1 MKRLLALLS
10 LLVIASMLFT
20 ACAPAATEAPAT
32 EAPATEAPATEAP
45 ATEAPATEAPATE
58 APATQAG
65 GFSGTIKIATQSP
78 LSGGQ
83 SLLGV
88 AIKQGAELALEQ
100 LGGDLT
106 GMGFDVELAP
116 YDDQA
121 TPDVGV
127 ANAKNIVADSE
138 ILCGVGHLN
147 SGVMIP
153 SSEEYHTAGLSFI
166 SPANTN
172 PVVTTRGY
180 LEVNR
185 VVGRDDVQAP
195 AAEQYAFETLGAKSV
210 YIIHD
215 KTAYGQGVAEFFR
228 AAAEEDGLEVLGFE
242 GTEETANFDAIVT
255 PLVASAPDVV
265 FFAGIY
271 NQAGV
276 FFKQAREGGYEGTF
290 LGTDGMDSSDLADL
304 AGDALTTGGGMA
316 YTTVAGPAS
325 AYPKAATFAEDYTAK
340 FGAAPE
346 PYAAQAYD
354 AMGIC
359 LSAIKAAAEEAGGVP
374 TREAVANAI
383 RAVTYDGLT
392 GEITF
397 DDIGDLPMAKYFI
410 IKVNSAT
417 KDDWIAG
424 KNEIIASFDLPSPGK

>member
-1 MKRLLALLS
+1 MLTFAPGLHNRRIQIGYSKEFPNYFRRSKKMKRLFNLIT
-10 LLVIASMLFT
+10 LLVLVSMLLV
-20 ACAPAATEAPAT
+20 ACGGGATATEPPAV
-32 EAPATEAPATEAP
+32 
-45 ATEAPATEAPATE
+45 
-58 APATQAG
+58 
-65 GFSGTIKIATQSP
+65 SMGTIKIATQSP

-106 GMGFDVELAP
+106 AMGYNVELAP

-127 ANAKNIVADSE
+127 ANAKNIVADPA

-153 SSEEYHTAGLSFI
+153 SSEEYHTAGLAFV

-195 AAEQYAFETLGAKSV
+195 AAEEYAFKTLGAKSV

-228 AAAEEDGLEVLGFE
+228 TAAEEDGITVLDFV
-242 GTEETANFDAIVT
+242 GTEEQANFDSIVT
-255 PLVASAPDVV
+255 PLVAATPDVV

-276 FFKQAREGGYEGTF
+276 FFKQAREGGFEGTF
-290 LGTDGMDSSDLADL
+290 LGTDGMDSSDLVDL
-304 AGDALTTGGGMA
+304 AGDALITGGGMA

-325 AYPKAATFAEDYTAK
+325 AYPKAATFAADYTAK
-340 FGAAPE
+340 FGTAPE
-346 PYAAQAYD
+346 PYAAQGYD

-359 LSAIKAAAEEAGGVP
+359 LTAIKAAAEAAGGTP
-374 TREAVANAI
+374 TRGDVANAI
-383 RAVTYDGLT
+383 RAVSYEGLT
-392 GEITF
+392 GTISF
-397 DDIGDLPMAKYFI
+397 DDIGDLPFAKYFI
-410 IKVNSAT
+410 IKVNAAT
-417 KDDWIAG
+417 KDEWIAG

>member
-1 MKRLLALLS
+1 MKPMISPANPAGALPDTAAPNTVNTRIAVPITS
-10 LLVIASMLFT
+10 AAKPIASPAFAFNRTINAEAYMMPLGGPEFWLQAELQDCMDRLIRT
-20 ACAPAATEAPAT
+20 HFRDVLAMPRAPYPSVELSGRMTSS
-32 EAPATEAPATEAP
+32 
-45 ATEAPATEAPATE
+45 
-58 APATQAG
+58 AG
-65 GFSGTIKIATQSP
+65 RCYADTGTIKIATQSP

-83 SLLGV
+83 SLLGI

-100 LGGDLT
+100 LGGDLRA
-106 GMGFDVELAP
+106 MGYDVQLAP

-153 SSEEYHTAGLSFI
+153 SSEEYHTAGLAFV

-195 AAEQYAFETLGAKSV
+195 VAEQYAFETLGATSV

-228 AAAEEDGLEVLGFE
+228 VAAEEDGMSVLGFE

-255 PLVASAPDVV
+255 PLIAAAPDVV
-265 FFAGIY
+265 FFSGIY

-276 FFKQAREGGYEGTF
+276 FFKQAREAGYEGTF
-290 LGTDGMDSSDLADL
+290 LGTDGMDASDLAEL
-304 AGDALTTGGGMA
+304 AGDALTSGGGMD
-316 YTTVAGPAS
+316 TVTDFNGSEGDLLLGGGFAS
-325 AYPKAATFAEDYTAK
+325 LLE
-340 FGAAPE
+340 FGAE
-346 PYAAQAYD
+346 PNDERLAD
-354 AMGIC
+354 
-359 LSAIKAAAEEAGGVP
+359 
-374 TREAVANAI
+374 
-383 RAVTYDGLT
+383 
-392 GEITF
+392 
-397 DDIGDLPMAKYFI
+397 
-410 IKVNSAT
+410 
-417 KDDWIAG
+417 
-424 KNEIIASFDLPSPGK
+424 

>member
-1 MKRLLALLS
+1 MNKRLLALLS
-10 LLVIASMLFT
+10 LLVIASMALA
-20 ACAPAATEAPAT
+20 ACGTPAATEAPA
-32 EAPATEAPATEAP
+32 EEPAATEAAATEAA
-45 ATEAPATEAPATE
+45 ATEEAAPAAM
-58 APATQAG
+58 
-65 GFSGTIKIATQSP
+65 GTIKIATQSP

-88 AIKQGAELALEQ
+88 AIQQGAELALEQ
-100 LGGDLT
+100 LSGDLVA
-106 GMGFDVELAP
+106 MGYDVQLAP

-153 SSEEYHTAGLSFI
+153 SSEEYHTANLPFV

-195 AAEQYAFETLGAKSV
+195 AAEEFAFTTLGAKSV

-228 AAAEEDGLEVLGFE
+228 GAAEEDGMEIVAFE

-255 PLVASAPDVV
+255 PLVATQPDVV

-276 FFKQAREGGYEGTF
+276 FFKQARDAGYEGTF
-290 LGTDGMDSSDLADL
+290 MGTDGMDASDLADI
-304 AGDALTTGGGMA
+304 AGDALTTGGGMY

-325 AYPKAATFAEDYTAK
+325 AYPKAATFAADYEAK
-340 FGAAPE
+340 FGVAPE
-346 PYAAQAYD
+346 PFAAQAYD
-354 AMGIC
+354 SMAVC
-359 LSAIKAAAEEAGGVP
+359 LAAITAAAEAAGGVP
-374 TREAVANAI
+374 TRLQVAEAVRQVSI
-383 RAVTYDGLT
+383 DGLT
-392 GEITF
+392 GAIAF
-397 DDIGDLPMAKYFI
+397 DDIGDLPTAQYFI
-410 IKVNSAT
+410 LKVNGAT
-417 KDDWIAG
+417 KDTWNS
-424 KNEIIASFDLPSPGK
+424 NEIVEILEVASPGKGE

>member
-1 MKRLLALLS
+1 MNKRLLALFS
-10 LLVIASMLFT
+10 LLVVASMMLA
-20 ACAPAATEAPAT
+20 ACGSPAAVTEAAPAAN
-32 EAPATEAPATEAP
+32 
-45 ATEAPATEAPATE
+45 
-58 APATQAG
+58 
-65 GFSGTIKIATQSP
+65 TIKIATQSP

-100 LGGDLT
+100 LGGDLKA
-106 GMGFDVELAP
+106 MGYDVQLAP

-127 ANAKNIVADSE
+127 ANAKNIVSDSA

-153 SSEEYHTAGLSFI
+153 SSEEYHTANLSFI

-195 AAEQYAFETLGAKSV
+195 AAEQFALDTLGAKSV

-228 AAAEEDGLEVLGFE
+228 AAAEEDGLTVVAFE

-255 PLVASAPDVV
+255 PLVAAAPDVV

-271 NQAGV
+271 NQGGV
-276 FFKQAREGGYEGTF
+276 FFKQARDAGFEGTF
-290 LGTDGMDSSDLADL
+290 MGTDGMDASDLADI
-304 AGDALTTGGGMA
+304 AGDALTTGGGMY

-325 AYPKAATFAEDYTAK
+325 AYPTAAKFATDYEAK

-346 PYAAQAYD
+346 PFAAQAYD
-354 AMGIC
+354 SMTVC
-359 LSAIKAAAEEAGGVP
+359 LNAIKAAAEAAGGIP
-374 TREAVANAI
+374 TRLQVAEAVRKVSFDGITGAI
-383 RAVTYDGLT
+383 S
-392 GEITF
+392 F
-397 DDIGDLPMAKYFI
+397 DDIGDLPTAQYFI
-410 IKVNSAT
+410 LKVVGAT
-417 KDDWIAG
+417 KADWG
-424 KNEIIASFDLPSPGK
+424 MNEIVAVLDVPSPGKGE

>member
-1 MKRLLALLS
+1 M
-10 LLVIASMLFT
+10 
-20 ACAPAATEAPAT
+20 
-32 EAPATEAPATEAP
+32 
-45 ATEAPATEAPATE
+45 
-58 APATQAG
+58 
-65 GFSGTIKIATQSP
+65 GTIKIATQSP

-100 LGGDLT
+100 LGGDLAA
-106 GMGFDVELAP
+106 MGYDVQLAP

-153 SSEEYHTAGLSFI
+153 SSEEYHTAGLAFI

-185 VVGRDDVQAP
+185 IVGRDDVQAP
-195 AAEQYAFETLGAKSV
+195 AAEEYAFSTLGAKSV
-210 YIIHD
+210 FIIHD

-228 AAAEEDGLEVLGFE
+228 VAAEEDGITVVDFV
-242 GTEETANFDAIVT
+242 GTEETANFDAIIA
-255 PLVASAPDVV
+255 PLVASTPDVV

-276 FFKQAREGGYEGTF
+276 FFKQAREAGFEGTF

-304 AGDALTTGGGMA
+304 AGDALTSGGGMA

-325 AYPKAATFAEDYTAK
+325 AYPSAAQFVEDYTAK
-340 FGAAPE
+340 YGAAPE
-346 PYAAQAYD
+346 AYASQGYD
-354 AMGIC
+354 AMGVC
-359 LSAIKAAAEEAGGVP
+359 LASIKAAAEAAGGTP
-374 TREAVANAI
+374 TRAQVAEAI
-383 RAVTYDGLT
+383 RAISYEGLT
-392 GEITF
+392 STIAF
-397 DDIGDLPMAKYFI
+397 DEIGDLPLAKYFI
-410 IKVNSAT
+410 IKVNATT
-417 KDDWIAG
+417 KDTWG
-424 KNEIIASFDLPSPGK
+424 TNEIIDSFDLPSPGK

>member
-1 MKRLLALLS
+1 MNKRLFALLS
-10 LLVIASMLFT
+10 LLVIASMALA
-20 ACAPAATEAPAT
+20 ACGAPAATEAAAT
-32 EAPATEAPATEAP
+32 EAAATEAAATEAA
-45 ATEAPATEAPATE
+45 ATEAAPAE
-58 APATQAG
+58 
-65 GFSGTIKIATQSP
+65 SLGTIKIATQSP

-100 LGGDLT
+100 LSGDLVA
-106 GMGFDVELAP
+106 MGYDVQLAP

-127 ANAKNIVADSE
+127 ANAKNIVADAD

-153 SSEEYHTAGLSFI
+153 SSEEYHTANLPFV

-195 AAEQYAFETLGAKSV
+195 AAEEFAFSTLGAKSV

-228 AAAEEDGLEVLGFE
+228 AAAEEDGLEVVAFE
-242 GTEETANFDAIVT
+242 GTEEQANFDAIVT
-255 PLVASAPDVV
+255 PVVATQPDVV

-276 FFKQAREGGYEGTF
+276 FFKQARDAGYEGTF
-290 LGTDGMDSSDLADL
+290 LGTDGMDSSDLANI
-304 AGDALTTGGGMA
+304 AGDALTTGGGMY
-316 YTTVAGPAS
+316 YTTVAGPAA
-325 AYPKAATFAEDYTAK
+325 AYPAAAQFAADYEAK

-346 PYAAQAYD
+346 AYAAQAYD
-354 AMGIC
+354 SMNVC
-359 LSAIKAAAEEAGGVP
+359 LTAIKAAAEAAGGKPSRLQVA
-374 TREAVANAI
+374 EAVRQVSI
-383 RAVTYDGLT
+383 EGLT
-392 GEITF
+392 GNISF
-397 DDIGDLPMAKYFI
+397 DDIGDLPTAQYFI
-410 IKVNSAT
+410 IKVNAAAAA
-417 KDDWIAG
+417 DWG
-424 KNEIIASFDLPSPGK
+424 TNEIQEVLEVASPGKGE

>member
-1 MKRLLALLS
+1 MNKRLLALLS
-10 LLVIASMLFT
+10 VLVLASMVLA
-20 ACAPAATEAPAT
+20 ACGTPAATEAPAAEAPAATEAPA
-32 EAPATEAPATEAP
+32 AATEAPAA
-45 ATEAPATEAPATE
+45 AAAM
-58 APATQAG
+58 
-65 GFSGTIKIATQSP
+65 GTIKIATQSP

-100 LGGDLT
+100 LSGDLT
-106 GMGFDVELAP
+106 AMGYDVQLAP

-153 SSEEYHTAGLSFI
+153 SSEEYHTAGLAFI

-195 AAEQYAFETLGAKSV
+195 AAEEYAFSTLGAKSV

-228 AAAEEDGLEVLGFE
+228 AAAEEDGITVVGFE

-255 PLVASAPDVV
+255 PLLATNPDVV

-276 FFKQAREGGYEGTF
+276 FFKQAREAGFEGTF

-325 AYPKAATFAEDYTAK
+325 AYPKAAQFVTDYTAK

-346 PYAAQAYD
+346 AYATQAYD
-354 AMGIC
+354 SMGVC
-359 LSAIKAAAEEAGGVP
+359 LTAIKAAAEAAGGMP
-374 TREAVANAI
+374 TRAQVAEAI
-383 RAVTYDGLT
+383 RAVSYEGLT
-392 GEITF
+392 STIAF
-397 DDIGDLPMAKYFI
+397 DEIGDLPLAKYFI
-410 IKVNSAT
+410 IKVNAST
-417 KDDWIAG
+417 KDAWG
-424 KNEIIASFDLPSPGK
+424 TNEIIDSFDLPSPGK

>member
-1 MKRLLALLS
+1 MNKRLLALLS
-10 LLVIASMLFT
+10 VLVVASMMLA
-20 ACAPAATEAPAT
+20 ACGTPATEAPVVATEAPAT
-32 EAPATEAPATEAP
+32 EAPAPATEAP
-45 ATEAPATEAPATE
+45 AV
-58 APATQAG
+58 
-65 GFSGTIKIATQSP
+65 SMGTIKIATQSP

-100 LGGDLT
+100 LAGDLT
-106 GMGFDVELAP
+106 AMGYDVQLAP

-153 SSEEYHTAGLSFI
+153 SSEEYHTAGLAFI

-195 AAEQYAFETLGAKSV
+195 AAEEYAFTTLGAKTV
-210 YIIHD
+210 YVIHD

-228 AAAEEDGLEVLGFE
+228 AAAEEDGIEVLAFE

-255 PLVASAPDVV
+255 PLVAAAPDVV

-276 FFKQAREGGYEGTF
+276 FFKQAREAGFEGTF

-304 AGDALTTGGGMA
+304 AGDALTTGGGIDRKS
-316 YTTVAGPAS
+316 V
-325 AYPKAATFAEDYTAK
+325 
-340 FGAAPE
+340 
-346 PYAAQAYD
+346 
-354 AMGIC
+354 
-359 LSAIKAAAEEAGGVP
+359 V
-374 TREAVANAI
+374 
-383 RAVTYDGLT
+383 
-392 GEITF
+392 
-397 DDIGDLPMAKYFI
+397 
-410 IKVNSAT
+410 
-417 KDDWIAG
+417 
-424 KNEIIASFDLPSPGK
+424 

>member
-1 MKRLLALLS
+1 MMLA
-10 LLVIASMLFT
+10 
-20 ACAPAATEAPAT
+20 ACGPKPTEAPAPAT
-32 EAPATEAPATEAP
+32 EAPMTEAPAEMI
-45 ATEAPATEAPATE
+45 
-58 APATQAG
+58 
-65 GFSGTIKIATQSP
+65 TIKIATQSP

-88 AIKQGAELALEQ
+88 AIKQGAELAMEQ
-100 LGGDLT
+100 LGGDLKA
-106 GMGFDVELAP
+106 MGYDVQLAP

-127 ANAKNIVADSE
+127 ANAKNIVADSA

-153 SSEEYHTAGLSFI
+153 SSEEYHTAGLAFV

-195 AAEQYAFETLGAKSV
+195 AAEDYAFTTLGAKSV

-228 AAAEEDGLEVLGFE
+228 LAAEEDGMEVMAFE

-255 PLVASAPDVV
+255 PLIAAAPDVV

-276 FFKQAREGGYEGTF
+276 FFKQAREAGYEGTF
-290 LGTDGMDSSDLADL
+290 LGTDGMDASDLADI

-325 AYPKAATFAEDYTAK
+325 AYPKAAQFATDYTAK
-340 FGAAPE
+340 FGAPPE
-346 PYAAQAYD
+346 PFAAQAYD
-354 AMGIC
+354 SMGVC
-359 LSAIKAAAEEAGGVP
+359 LSAIKAAAEEAGGLP
-374 TREAVANAI
+374 TRNQVALAI
-383 RAVTYDGLT
+383 RALTYEGLT
-392 GEITF
+392 GAIAF
-397 DDIGDLPMAKYFI
+397 DEIGDLPIATYFI
-410 IKVNSAT
+410 LKVIGAT
-417 KDDWIAG
+417 KADWG
-424 KNEIIASFDLPSPGK
+424 LNEIVATLELASPGKGE